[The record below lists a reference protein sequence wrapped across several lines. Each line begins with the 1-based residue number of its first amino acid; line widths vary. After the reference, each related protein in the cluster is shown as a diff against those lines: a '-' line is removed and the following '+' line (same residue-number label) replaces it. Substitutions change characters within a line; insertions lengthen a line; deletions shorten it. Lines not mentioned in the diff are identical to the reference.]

1 MGGRGLCNGE
11 KGIEVELKRNIEETS
26 SLATTYDENSGNTA
40 IPVPEYAFEKEMMKL
55 TGGFSDG
62 EKGLE
67 KFIEENPPLV
77 KQLVLDS
84 GSIARLA
91 ATKKPKPPYLP
102 LLMPG
107 MIAIMKNPNNP
118 FYMYYGIVQWITDG
132 KARVLF

>member
-40 IPVPEYAFEKEMMKL
+40 IPVPEDAFEKEMMKL

-91 ATKKPKPPYLP
+91 ATKKPKPPY
-102 LLMPG
+102 
-107 MIAIMKNPNNP
+107 
-118 FYMYYGIVQWITDG
+118 
-132 KARVLF
+132 